1 MSNRK
6 VRGIALAGATLV
18 GLSLVPA
25 CDATHDSPT
34 FTDTSE
40 TSATSTP
47 PTTQTP
53 PATPSPTP

>member
-1 MSNRK
+1 MPNPV
-6 VRGIALAGATLV
+6 VRDIAVAGAVLL

-25 CDATHDSPT
+25 CDATGDSPT

-47 PTTQTP
+47 PSTPTP
-53 PATPSPTP
+53 PATPTTP

>member
-1 MSNRK
+1 MSIRV
-6 VRGIALAGATLV
+6 VRDIAVAGAMLV

-25 CDATHDSPT
+25 CDAPGDSPT

-47 PTTQTP
+47 TTQTP
-53 PATPSPTP
+53 PATPPTTP

>member
-1 MSNRK
+1 MSIRV
-6 VRGIALAGATLV
+6 VRDIAVAGAMLV

-25 CDATHDSPT
+25 CDATGDSPT

-47 PTTQTP
+47 TTQTP
-53 PATPSPTP
+53 PPTTP